1 MRKIYAI
8 VIGAGLGAGSVFLHA
23 SLVPFGLIFV
33 LLATLVGIWSIG
45 RMWGGRTLKVLA
57 AAAWTFVVLRAGFPG
72 LNQEYIYWNITD
84 QYWISSTS
92 SCSFTSCLTPIPS
105 LPIRTIHNFKAT
117 LL

>member
-45 RMWGGRTLKVLA
+45 RMWGGRALKILA
-57 AAAWTFVVLRAGFPG
+57 AVAWTFVVLRAGFPG
-72 LNQEYIYWNITD
+72 INEEYLIEGSAVG
-84 QYWISSTS
+84 ISLINMG
-92 SCSFTSCLTPIPS
+92 FLALVIAIL
-105 LPIRTIHNFKAT
+105 LPA
-117 LL
+117 